1 MSTITQLQQLL
12 QQLVALLGG
21 ECMSLATVSATPRLS
36 KVRQQNACRPVVP
49 QHPCIVETPSFDVN
63 TSFPPVSTPIQC
75 NPTMEGTPQTKRTP
89 PPPKR
94 PRSSVAIRKLEVEAA
109 RKLVASMTGMTKL
122 EQAVTLVK
130 KHNVTQSIVREVTG
144 VARSTFRGH
153 TDGKVNS
160 TKRGRPPSLSTEE
173 DTDSVKVFQSTSA
186 TKKYYTLAE
195 ASSLLQDFW
204 KQTPQCNL
212 AKRLPKFKLP
222 GSLKKR
228 NLPWLP
234 DALHRIQ
241 MLLACTRGLE
251 YAFVPDLIKVAW
263 ARTGLWPINKEA
275 PLRSNSVIDPIEEAI
290 AQRETSRGPPIFG
303 TVVIPANQPTQL
315 WAEQE
320 QVSRKG
326 VHQFWK
332 EKLTTLCTVTSG
344 VILNKLVPNQNKELT
359 QQQAGCFVVKL
370 PEIQNEI
377 QTTSLLCTALGMSSL
392 SNIPPSPHSSPLV
405 TGGIFQLAAGAP
417 QLANIGFHNV
427 YF

>member
-1 MSTITQLQQLL
+1 MPGLGIAQIHLL
-12 QQLVALLGG
+12 IL
-21 ECMSLATVSATPRLS
+21 P
-36 KVRQQNACRPVVP
+36 P
-49 QHPCIVETPSFDVN
+49 N
-63 TSFPPVSTPIQC
+63 TSHILQPLDLAPNGVLKQKLRAFYKPKRD
-75 NPTMEGTPQTKRTP
+75 EGT
-89 PPPKR
+89 
-94 PRSSVAIRKLEVEAA
+94 
-109 RKLVASMTGMTKL
+109 
-122 EQAVTLVK
+122 
-130 KHNVTQSIVREVTG
+130 
-144 VARSTFRGH
+144 
-153 TDGKVNS
+153 
-160 TKRGRPPSLSTEE
+160 
-173 DTDSVKVFQSTSA
+173 
-186 TKKYYTLAE
+186 
-195 ASSLLQDFW
+195 
-204 KQTPQCNL
+204 
-212 AKRLPKFKLP
+212 
-222 GSLKKR
+222 
-228 NLPWLP
+228 
-234 DALHRIQ
+234 ALHRIQ